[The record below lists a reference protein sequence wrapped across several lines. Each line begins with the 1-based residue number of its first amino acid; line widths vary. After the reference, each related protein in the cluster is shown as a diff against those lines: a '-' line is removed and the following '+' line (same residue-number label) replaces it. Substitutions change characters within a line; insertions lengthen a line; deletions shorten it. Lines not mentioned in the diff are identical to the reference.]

1 MAIAIAIDRQE
12 IAAFCRRHHIRKL
25 ALFGSVLRR
34 DFRPDSDVDVLV
46 EFEPGH
52 PVGLI
57 RLAGIEREL
66 SGLLGRKA
74 DIRTPADL
82 SRYFRDEV
90 VASAEVQY
98 EEGRSRPPAP
108 HAGGGPGSDGFRR
121 RPQACRSR
129 S

>member
-98 EEGRSRPPAP
+98 EEG
-108 HAGGGPGSDGFRR
+108 
-121 RPQACRSR
+121 
-129 S
+129 